1 MLLNSLQHCATRLMS
16 VGAVVEGAVLGDM
29 PVKLRS
35 IIGNFFIMDAKYIS
49 IYIV

>member
-1 MLLNSLQHCATRLMS
+1 MLLNSLQHSATRLMS
-16 VGAVVEGAVLGDM
+16 VGAVVEAAVLGDM